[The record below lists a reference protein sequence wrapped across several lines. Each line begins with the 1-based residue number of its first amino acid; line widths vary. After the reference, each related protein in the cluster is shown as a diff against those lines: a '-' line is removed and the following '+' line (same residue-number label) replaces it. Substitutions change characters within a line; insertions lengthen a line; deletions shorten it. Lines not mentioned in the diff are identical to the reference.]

1 MILNKL
7 MLVFPLKVFLL
18 HETLE
23 QLCLNLTAVLCLSSS
38 LVSPASPGRIVA
50 SRGKSGKDSLQSFN

>member
-1 MILNKL
+1 MILNKP

-38 LVSPASPGRIVA
+38 LVSLASPRQNCCLKRKREG
-50 SRGKSGKDSLQSFN
+50 QSPIF